1 MEQIVSAVMDAVHRA
16 GLVEVEVSARHVHL
30 SQADVEVLFGPGARL
45 EPKRPLSQ
53 PGQFLSEQRVT
64 LVGPKGRKERVAV
77 LGPARKATQ
86 VELSKSDCMELGV
99 KAPVRESGDVAGS
112 GAITIEGPCGTLE
125 LKEGVIIAHNH
136 IHVTAPDSK
145 LLDLKDKQRVSVAV
159 MSERPVIF
167 QDVIIRVST
176 EFSCK
181 MHIDV
186 DEANAAP
193 VGSRLKV
200 GVDLGTAYIV
210 LVVLDEENNPVAC
223 EKQAAQVLR
232 DGVVVDYT
240 GALRIVRSLKEKLE
254 ARLGTELVNC
264 AIAMP
269 AGTESSV
276 KTHQYVAEGA
286 GLEVTNILDE
296 PSAANAIYQIE
307 DGVVVDIGGGTT
319 GLAILKEGKV
329 VQIEDE
335 PTGGTHLTLVLS
347 GNYHVSFEEAEAI
360 KQDYK
365 RHREILPVV
374 RPVVE
379 KMATIV
385 SRYVDKAHTD
395 TIYLCG
401 GTCCLTGI
409 EDIFQKVTGIRTIKP
424 ANPFLVTPTGIAMN
438 CTLE

>member
-53 PGQFLSEQRVT
+53 PGQFLSEQ
-64 LVGPKGRKERVAV
+64 RVAV

-186 DEANAAP
+186 DEANAA
-193 VGSRLKV
+193 
-200 GVDLGTAYIV
+200 
-210 LVVLDEENNPVAC
+210 LVS
-223 EKQAAQVLR
+223 
-232 DGVVVDYT
+232 G
-240 GALRIVRSLKEKLE
+240 
-254 ARLGTELVNC
+254 
-264 AIAMP
+264 
-269 AGTESSV
+269 
-276 KTHQYVAEGA
+276 
-286 GLEVTNILDE
+286 
-296 PSAANAIYQIE
+296 
-307 DGVVVDIGGGTT
+307 
-319 GLAILKEGKV
+319 
-329 VQIEDE
+329 
-335 PTGGTHLTLVLS
+335 LTL
-347 GNYHVSFEEAEAI
+347 GKI
-360 KQDYK
+360 
-365 RHREILPVV
+365 
-374 RPVVE
+374 
-379 KMATIV
+379 
-385 SRYVDKAHTD
+385 
-395 TIYLCG
+395 
-401 GTCCLTGI
+401 
-409 EDIFQKVTGIRTIKP
+409 IR
-424 ANPFLVTPTGIAMN
+424 
-438 CTLE
+438 

>member
-125 LKEGVIIAHNH
+125 LKEGVIIA
-136 IHVTAPDSK
+136 SK

-186 DEANAAP
+186 DEANAAL
-193 VGSRLKV
+193 VSGFT
-200 GVDLGTAYIV
+200 LGKI
-210 LVVLDEENNPVAC
+210 
-223 EKQAAQVLR
+223 
-232 DGVVVDYT
+232 
-240 GALRIVRSLKEKLE
+240 
-254 ARLGTELVNC
+254 
-264 AIAMP
+264 
-269 AGTESSV
+269 
-276 KTHQYVAEGA
+276 
-286 GLEVTNILDE
+286 
-296 PSAANAIYQIE
+296 
-307 DGVVVDIGGGTT
+307 
-319 GLAILKEGKV
+319 
-329 VQIEDE
+329 
-335 PTGGTHLTLVLS
+335 
-347 GNYHVSFEEAEAI
+347 
-360 KQDYK
+360 
-365 RHREILPVV
+365 
-374 RPVVE
+374 
-379 KMATIV
+379 
-385 SRYVDKAHTD
+385 
-395 TIYLCG
+395 
-401 GTCCLTGI
+401 
-409 EDIFQKVTGIRTIKP
+409 IR
-424 ANPFLVTPTGIAMN
+424 
-438 CTLE
+438 

>member
-1 MEQIVSAVMDAVHRA
+1 M
-16 GLVEVEVSARHVHL
+16 EVSARHVHL

-186 DEANAAP
+186 DEANAAL
-193 VGSRLKV
+193 VSGFT
-200 GVDLGTAYIV
+200 LGKI
-210 LVVLDEENNPVAC
+210 
-223 EKQAAQVLR
+223 
-232 DGVVVDYT
+232 
-240 GALRIVRSLKEKLE
+240 
-254 ARLGTELVNC
+254 
-264 AIAMP
+264 
-269 AGTESSV
+269 
-276 KTHQYVAEGA
+276 
-286 GLEVTNILDE
+286 
-296 PSAANAIYQIE
+296 
-307 DGVVVDIGGGTT
+307 
-319 GLAILKEGKV
+319 
-329 VQIEDE
+329 
-335 PTGGTHLTLVLS
+335 
-347 GNYHVSFEEAEAI
+347 
-360 KQDYK
+360 
-365 RHREILPVV
+365 
-374 RPVVE
+374 
-379 KMATIV
+379 
-385 SRYVDKAHTD
+385 
-395 TIYLCG
+395 
-401 GTCCLTGI
+401 
-409 EDIFQKVTGIRTIKP
+409 IR
-424 ANPFLVTPTGIAMN
+424 
-438 CTLE
+438 

>member
-125 LKEGVIIAHNH
+125 LKEGV
-136 IHVTAPDSK
+136 
-145 LLDLKDKQRVSVAV
+145 SVAV

-186 DEANAAP
+186 DEANAAL
-193 VGSRLKV
+193 VSGFT
-200 GVDLGTAYIV
+200 LGKI
-210 LVVLDEENNPVAC
+210 
-223 EKQAAQVLR
+223 
-232 DGVVVDYT
+232 
-240 GALRIVRSLKEKLE
+240 
-254 ARLGTELVNC
+254 
-264 AIAMP
+264 
-269 AGTESSV
+269 
-276 KTHQYVAEGA
+276 
-286 GLEVTNILDE
+286 
-296 PSAANAIYQIE
+296 
-307 DGVVVDIGGGTT
+307 
-319 GLAILKEGKV
+319 
-329 VQIEDE
+329 
-335 PTGGTHLTLVLS
+335 
-347 GNYHVSFEEAEAI
+347 
-360 KQDYK
+360 
-365 RHREILPVV
+365 
-374 RPVVE
+374 
-379 KMATIV
+379 
-385 SRYVDKAHTD
+385 
-395 TIYLCG
+395 
-401 GTCCLTGI
+401 
-409 EDIFQKVTGIRTIKP
+409 IR
-424 ANPFLVTPTGIAMN
+424 
-438 CTLE
+438 